1 MPHRDGRPGR
11 RPGPEGQGR
20 PRRGGK
26 RPDDQRRQPASDD
39 RRHERHERRGR
50 QPAPRPAR
58 ERATPPTAARPT
70 GTLVELTY
78 LDGLR
83 DVLHDEVVEVLAPR
97 RAPVDVAGRDDALA
111 VRLDGPLADVLR
123 LRTAVAAYVSLHFD
137 VPRPRSLTSGDHLA
151 RVVDAV
157 YASLRV
163 AGSSSF
169 RFEAAGSDSTV
180 FARLA
185 DLLHDAT
192 GLLHDPDEGELVVR
206 VRRGARG
213 PRTGT
218 RGRSGGDARRAD
230 ADADPGWDVLVRV
243 GPRPLSVRTWRAADY
258 PGALN
263 ATIAAAMVRLGGVRD
278 EDRVLNLMCGS
289 GTLLVERLL
298 AGPAA
303 SAVGVDV
310 SPEAL
315 DAARTNLAAARVRA
329 PLVAADVLTSTPGP
343 GGPWEAG
350 AFDLVLVDPP
360 WSGLH
365 GDHATAVDVHAG
377 VLRAARAAAAPGARC
392 VVVTHEVKVME
403 RCLREASALWS
414 VRDTLRVFAKGH
426 HPRVY
431 VLDAI

>member
-1 MPHRDGRPGR
+1 M
-11 RPGPEGQGR
+11 
-20 PRRGGK
+20 
-26 RPDDQRRQPASDD
+26 
-39 RRHERHERRGR
+39 
-50 QPAPRPAR
+50 
-58 ERATPPTAARPT
+58 
-70 GTLVELTY
+70 
-78 LDGLR
+78 
-83 DVLHDEVVEVLAPR
+83 LHDEVVEVLAPR

-151 RVVDAV
+151 RIVDAV

-169 RFEAAGSDSTV
+169 RFEAAGSDSAV

-192 GLLHDPDEGELVVR
+192 GLKHDPADGQLVLR
-206 VRRGARG
+206 VRRGARTPG
-213 PRTGT
+213 GGARSTVGGA
-218 RGRSGGDARRAD
+218 RSAAGGAGASGKDGRREGAD
-230 ADADPGWDVLVRV
+230 VDPGWDVLVRV
-243 GPRPLSVRTWRAADY
+243 GPRPLSARTWRVTDY

-278 EDRVLNLMCGS
+278 DDRVLNLMCGS
-289 GTLLVERLL
+289 GTLLAERLL

-303 SAVGVDV
+303 TAVGVDV
-310 SPEAL
+310 SAEAL
-315 DAARTNLAAARVRA
+315 DAARANLAAAHVRA
-329 PLVAADVLTSTPGP
+329 TLVAADVLTSTPGAD
-343 GGPWEAG
+343 GPWEAG

-365 GDHATAVDVHAG
+365 GDHASAVDVHAG
-377 VLRAARAAAAPGARC
+377 VLRSARAAAAPGARS

-431 VLDAI
+431 VLDAV

>member
-1 MPHRDGRPGR
+1 M
-11 RPGPEGQGR
+11 
-20 PRRGGK
+20 
-26 RPDDQRRQPASDD
+26 
-39 RRHERHERRGR
+39 
-50 QPAPRPAR
+50 
-58 ERATPPTAARPT
+58 
-70 GTLVELTY
+70 
-78 LDGLR
+78 
-83 DVLHDEVVEVLAPR
+83 LHDEVVEVLAPR

-151 RVVDAV
+151 RIVDAV

-169 RFEAAGSDSTV
+169 RFEAAGSDSAV

-185 DLLHDAT
+185 ELLHDAT
-192 GLLHDPDEGELVVR
+192 GLQHDPADGQLVVR
-206 VRRGARG
+206 VRRGARLPG
-213 PRTGT
+213 V
-218 RGRSGGDARRAD
+218 DARRTGAGGRGAGGRTTAD
-230 ADADPGWDVLVRV
+230 VDPGWDVLVRV
-243 GPRPLSVRTWRAADY
+243 GPRPLSARTWRVTDY

-289 GTLLVERLL
+289 GTLLAERLL

-303 SAVGVDV
+303 TAVGVDV
-310 SPEAL
+310 SAEAL
-315 DAARTNLAAARVRA
+315 DAARANLAAAHVRA
-329 PLVAADVLTSTPGP
+329 TLVAADVLTSTPGAD
-343 GGPWEAG
+343 GPWEAG

-360 WSGLH
+360 WSALH
-365 GDHATAVDVHAG
+365 GDHASAVDVHAG
-377 VLRAARAAAAPGARC
+377 VLRAARAAAAPGARS

-431 VLDAI
+431 VLDAV

>member
-1 MPHRDGRPGR
+1 M
-11 RPGPEGQGR
+11 
-20 PRRGGK
+20 
-26 RPDDQRRQPASDD
+26 
-39 RRHERHERRGR
+39 
-50 QPAPRPAR
+50 
-58 ERATPPTAARPT
+58 
-70 GTLVELTY
+70 L
-78 LDGLR
+78 LDEA
-83 DVLHDEVVEVLAPR
+83 VQVLAPR

-111 VRLDGPLADVLR
+111 VRVDGPLADVLR

-151 RVVDAV
+151 RIVDAV

-169 RFEAAGSDSTV
+169 RFEAAGADSAV

-185 DLLHDAT
+185 DLVHEAT
-192 GLLHDPDEGELVVR
+192 GLQHDPADGQLVIR
-206 VRRGARG
+206 VRRGARTTDRAADG
-213 PRTGT
+213 TAGRTTDRSAGRPT
-218 RGRSGGDARRAD
+218 GRSASRTTDV
-230 ADADPGWDVLVRV
+230 DPGWDVLVRV
-243 GPRPLSVRTWRAADY
+243 GPRPLSARTWRVTDY

-310 SPEAL
+310 SPDAL
-315 DAARTNLAAARVRA
+315 DAARANLAAARVRA
-329 PLVAADVLTSTPGP
+329 TLTTADVLTATPGDD
-343 GGPWEAG
+343 GPWAAG
-350 AFDLVLVDPP
+350 GFDLVLVDPP

-365 GDHATAVDVHAG
+365 GDHASAVDVHAG

-403 RCLREASALWS
+403 RCLRDASALWS
-414 VRDTLRVFAKGH
+414 VRETLRVFAKGH

-431 VLDAI
+431 VLDAA

>member
-1 MPHRDGRPGR
+1 M
-11 RPGPEGQGR
+11 
-20 PRRGGK
+20 
-26 RPDDQRRQPASDD
+26 
-39 RRHERHERRGR
+39 
-50 QPAPRPAR
+50 
-58 ERATPPTAARPT
+58 
-70 GTLVELTY
+70 
-78 LDGLR
+78 
-83 DVLHDEVVEVLAPR
+83 LHDEVVEVFAPR

-151 RVVDAV
+151 RIVDAV

-169 RFEAAGSDSTV
+169 RFEAAGSDSAV

-192 GLLHDPDEGELVVR
+192 GLLHDPADGQLVIR
-206 VRRGARG
+206 VRRGAR
-213 PRTGT
+213 PT
-218 RGRSGGDARRAD
+218 GDARPTARGARSRPDDARGRA
-230 ADADPGWDVLVRV
+230 ADVDPGWDVLVRV
-243 GPRPLSVRTWRAADY
+243 GPRPLSARTWRVADY

-289 GTLLVERLL
+289 GTLLAERLL

-303 SAVGVDV
+303 SAVGVDT
-310 SPEAL
+310 SAEAL
-315 DAARTNLAAARVRA
+315 DAARANLAAAHVRA
-329 PLVAADVLTSTPGP
+329 TLVAADVLTSAPGP
-343 GGPWEAG
+343 DGPWQAG
-350 AFDLVLVDPP
+350 ASDLVLVDPP

-365 GDHATAVDVHAG
+365 GDHASAVDVHAG

-414 VRDTLRVFAKGH
+414 VRETLRVFAKGH

-431 VLDAI
+431 VLDAV